1 MTYFNT
7 FEEFL
12 DDRFDD
18 FDEIKDIHEY
28 GMAGGFNGFIYH
40 NELEDIYRQYEDDIL
55 ESVEDLTTE
64 SPFSYIANECES
76 LNEYFSRAVW
86 TAVESWALTK
96 VNERLDDESIFEDDY
111 AMANAY

>member
-7 FEEFL
+7 FDEFL
-12 DDRFDD
+12 NDRFDD

-28 GMAGGFNGFIYH
+28 GMSGGFSGFIYH
-40 NELEDIYRQYEDDIL
+40 NELEDIYRQYEDEIL
-55 ESVEDLTTE
+55 ESVEDLTDE
-64 SPFSYIANECES
+64 STFSYIANECGS

-86 TAVESWALTK
+86 LAVEAWALTK
-96 VNERLDDESIFEDDY
+96 VDERLDNESIFVDDY